1 MLINI
6 MVPVLSFNFIVG
18 NPAMVNIGKIAS
30 APFVGFYSI
39 VIGFLIG
46 RYGARFFLE

>member
-30 APFVGFYSI
+30 APPFVGFYSI
-39 VIGFLIG
+39 VIGFFD
-46 RYGARFFLE
+46 R